1 MNVHVIPGCFT
12 SIILLKYVDLLG
24 KSRYHI
30 IDLTDKDR
38 VYLYEG
44 DIMLLKLINL
54 ESKRRDAILNA
65 ALKEFSTK
73 GFDEASTNVIAKE
86 AGISKGLMFH
96 YVNSKKDLFLFLYDY
111 CTDMINKEYF
121 DLMNFNEK
129 DIFERLRQS
138 YLLQLEL
145 LQKHPW
151 IFEFNKVGA
160 VTRSDEINKELEDRL
175 EGKQT
180 LCYEAMFDLFD
191 ESKFREGLD
200 IEKCKQLIFWANIGF
215 ANQMLEEIRN
225 SEINELDYDKVI
237 AKLDGYL
244 NELRKIFYK

>member
-1 MNVHVIPGCFT
+1 ML
-12 SIILLKYVDLLG
+12 SKIL
-24 KSRYHI
+24 I
-30 IDLTDKDR
+30 
-38 VYLYEG
+38 
-44 DIMLLKLINL
+44 L

-65 ALKEFSTK
+65 ALKEFATK

-86 AGISKGLMFH
+86 SGISKGLMFH

-151 IFEFNKVGA
+151 IFEFNKITA
-160 VTRSDEINKELEDRL
+160 TKSDEINKELEERL
-175 EGKQT
+175 KGKQS
-180 LCYEAMFDLFD
+180 LCYETMFGLID

-200 IEKCKQLIFWANIGF
+200 IERCKQFIFWANIGF
-215 ANQMLEEIRN
+215 TNQILEDIRN
-225 SEINELDYDKVI
+225 SEINELDYDKII

-244 NELRKIFYK
+244 DELRNIFYK

>member
-1 MNVHVIPGCFT
+1 
-12 SIILLKYVDLLG
+12 
-24 KSRYHI
+24 
-30 IDLTDKDR
+30 
-38 VYLYEG
+38 
-44 DIMLLKLINL
+44 MLSNL

-65 ALKEFSTK
+65 ALKEFATK
-73 GFDEASTNVIAKE
+73 GYDEASTNVIAKE

-111 CTDMINKEYF
+111 CTDMLNKEYF
-121 DLMNFNEK
+121 SLMNFSEK

-151 IFEFNKVGA
+151 IFEFNKITA
-160 VTRSDEINKELEDRL
+160 AKSDEVNKEIEEKLK
-175 EGKQT
+175 GKHT
-180 LCYEAMFDLFD
+180 LCSETLFGLID

-200 IEKCKQLIFWANIGF
+200 IETCKQLILWANIGF
-215 ANQMLEEIRN
+215 TNQILEDIRN
-225 SEINELDYDKVI
+225 AELDELDYDEI
-237 AKLDGYL
+237 IEKLDGFF